1 MVMNWVYLA
10 LVLGAAALAAY
21 RIWHA
26 VRRVLAE
33 RADDWDERLVKN
45 LRAQGGDPFSP
56 YEIDFFFAVPTQ
68 PQCQS
73 LADVLTT
80 DGFVVDFRH
89 EHRRSRRLSLHA
101 PFASVLKRG
110 PVARFREL
118 AVQPSQLRRLGH
130 RGCYQDGRTCAA
142 AAHAAQHS
150 PGGEAPLRVR
160 PFSRSDA

>member
-10 LVLGAAALAAY
+10 LVLGAAAFAAY

-26 VRRVLAE
+26 VRRVLAD

-73 LADVLTT
+73 LADVLTA
-80 DGFVVDFRH
+80 DDFAVDFRAMNT
-89 EHRRSRRLSLHA
+89 EGTSGYTLHA
-101 PFASVLKRG
+101 RKPIRVSVPEMRAYS
-110 PVARFREL
+110 ARFREL
-118 AVQPSQLRRLGH
+118 AVQHNVSYDGWATAGITRSVERAPRLHTLRNAR
-130 RGCYQDGRTCAA
+130 
-142 AAHAAQHS
+142 
-150 PGGEAPLRVR
+150 PGAKWP
-160 PFSRSDA
+160 